1 MQRLL
6 NNAENYVDEMLEGIY
21 FAYPN
26 QVTSVGNDLRCYV
39 SKNVKPG
46 KVGIVTGGGS
56 GHLPLFLGYVGE
68 GMLDGCCIGGVFQSP
83 SADQILQTTA
93 YVNQGAGV
101 LYLFGNYSGDV
112 MNFDMAAEMAQM
124 EDINV
129 MQIAAGDDVASAAKE
144 NSEKRRGVAGIVF
157 LYKIAGAAAEAM
169 LPLEEV
175 YRLTQKAAEKYSQH
189 GCRIIVL
196 HHPPKLESQ
205 LSIWKMARWK
215 LEMGIHGE
223 TGVRRGKL
231 KAADEVTE
239 ELMDSILRDLPYQD
253 CDEVAVL
260 VNGLGSTPREELFI
274 IYRKIVEI
282 LKTRHIK
289 IVHNYIG
296 EFATS
301 MEMAG
306 VSISLLRLDEELKK
320 YFADALLNSLFVQN
334 SRRFY
339 L

>member
-6 NNAENYVDEMLEGIY
+6 NSAENYVDEMLEGIY

-175 YRLTQKAAEKYSQH
+175 YRLTQKAAENTRSM
-189 GCRIIVL
+189 GVALSSCIIPEIGKPTF
-196 HHPPKLESQ
+196 HMEDGSME
-205 LSIWKMARWK
+205 IG
-215 LEMGIHGE
+215 MGIHGE

-274 IYRKIVEI
+274 IYLKIVEI
-282 LKTRHIK
+282 LITRHIK

-320 YFADALLNSLFVQN
+320 YLLMPCSTPFFVQK
-334 SRRFY
+334 
-339 L
+339 

>member
-26 QVTSVGNDLRCYV
+26 QVTSVGNDRYV

-157 LYKIAGAAAEAM
+157 LYKIAGLCRRSDAA
-169 LPLEEV
+169 LGG
-175 YRLTQKAAEKYSQH
+175 S
-189 GCRIIVL
+189 
-196 HHPPKLESQ
+196 
-205 LSIWKMARWK
+205 LS
-215 LEMGIHGE
+215 
-223 TGVRRGKL
+223 
-231 KAADEVTE
+231 
-239 ELMDSILRDLPYQD
+239 
-253 CDEVAVL
+253 
-260 VNGLGSTPREELFI
+260 
-274 IYRKIVEI
+274 
-282 LKTRHIK
+282 
-289 IVHNYIG
+289 
-296 EFATS
+296 
-301 MEMAG
+301 
-306 VSISLLRLDEELKK
+306 
-320 YFADALLNSLFVQN
+320 LNTKSG
-334 SRRFY
+334 
-339 L
+339 

>member
-39 SKNVKPG
+39 SKNVIPG

-157 LYKIAGAAAEAM
+157 LYKIAGAAADSA
-169 LPLEEV
+169 LGG
-175 YRLTQKAAEKYSQH
+175 S
-189 GCRIIVL
+189 
-196 HHPPKLESQ
+196 
-205 LSIWKMARWK
+205 LS
-215 LEMGIHGE
+215 
-223 TGVRRGKL
+223 
-231 KAADEVTE
+231 
-239 ELMDSILRDLPYQD
+239 
-253 CDEVAVL
+253 
-260 VNGLGSTPREELFI
+260 
-274 IYRKIVEI
+274 
-282 LKTRHIK
+282 
-289 IVHNYIG
+289 
-296 EFATS
+296 
-301 MEMAG
+301 
-306 VSISLLRLDEELKK
+306 
-320 YFADALLNSLFVQN
+320 LNTKSG
-334 SRRFY
+334 
-339 L
+339 

>member
-112 MNFDMAAEMAQM
+112 MNFDMAAEILTLCRLRPGMTLLPRPKKTPK
-124 EDINV
+124 
-129 MQIAAGDDVASAAKE
+129 SAAELQVSYFFIKLLVLPQ
-144 NSEKRRGVAGIVF
+144 KRCCPWRKF
-157 LYKIAGAAAEAM
+157 IA
-169 LPLEEV
+169 
-175 YRLTQKAAEKYSQH
+175 
-189 GCRIIVL
+189 
-196 HHPPKLESQ
+196 
-205 LSIWKMARWK
+205 
-215 LEMGIHGE
+215 
-223 TGVRRGKL
+223 
-231 KAADEVTE
+231 
-239 ELMDSILRDLPYQD
+239 
-253 CDEVAVL
+253 
-260 VNGLGSTPREELFI
+260 
-274 IYRKIVEI
+274 
-282 LKTRHIK
+282 
-289 IVHNYIG
+289 
-296 EFATS
+296 
-301 MEMAG
+301 
-306 VSISLLRLDEELKK
+306 
-320 YFADALLNSLFVQN
+320 
-334 SRRFY
+334 
-339 L
+339 